1 MIGIRTSIGIGVGRH
16 GALLNY
22 TAEYKVVLA
31 AVTGT
36 KPSFP
41 IQVVQNNFVKTLVD
55 GGVWPK
61 IPCIIPYFAGMPD
74 AQDALIWWNNPS
86 RRAVVSAIPPA
97 YTVGKGFT
105 GDKPNVKYINT
116 KFNPAIDGGNLYTQN
131 SASFCKFYTNNS
143 DTSTM
148 GSGVSSN
155 SPSLNQLIF
164 IPRFSGKSYSS
175 LNSSVADYSPVP
187 SNDIHDVFIAT
198 RISPSEYKLFK
209 RKSLYQT
216 ISAASLPLI
225 NGECY
230 SLGIHTLPSTVSS
243 LGTDTMGLDLYASYL
258 TDIEIGIVVDAIE
271 ELYNSLNNINNA
283 WVEPKWE
290 GPGICLSFDDIS
302 RAESWRTADLVLKN
316 YGWKASFAINAN
328 SLSVLG
334 SAQYAI
340 NSLIN
345 SGHEIMN
352 HSVNHLDWQSYLTT
366 HTPQEFYD
374 TQIQPLQDNF
384 NLLEGWKP
392 TTFAYHQVYGASAPL
407 DDHVLSK
414 DIFQRTRSY
423 MPDEYLIDANNTN
436 PNIYGADGYAIYYK
450 NGNWDA
456 LLSAVDRAFAEN
468 KILTF
473 LGHTIGTTTDSLTMP
488 ISVLEALCQKVVG
501 YGMKFYRIKD
511 IPVKRN

>member
-1 MIGIRTSIGIGVGRH
+1 MIGIRTGIGIGMGRH
-16 GALLNY
+16 GAMLNY
-22 TAEYKVVLA
+22 TAEYKAVLA

-116 KFNPAIDGGNLYTQN
+116 KFNPAIDGIGLYTRD
-131 SASFCKFYTNNS
+131 SAAFCKFYTNNS
-143 DTSTM
+143 DSSAI
-148 GSGVSSN
+148 GSGLSSIA
-155 SPSLNQLIF
+155 SDTNQTIF
-164 IPRFSGKSYSS
+164 VPRFNGKSYSA
-175 LNSSVADYSPVP
+175 LNSSVADYLPVP
-187 SNDIHDVFIAT
+187 SSDIHDIFFAT
-198 RISPSEYKLFK
+198 RNISSEYKLYK

-225 NGECY
+225 DGECY
-230 SLGIHTLPSTVSS
+230 SLGIHTLPSTVSN
-243 LGTDTMGLDLYASYL
+243 LGIDTFGLDVYSGYL
-258 TDIEIGIVVDAIE
+258 TDSEISVFVDAIE
-271 ELYNSLNNINNA
+271 ELYKSVNSINYN
-283 WVEPKWE
+283 WIEPVWQ
-290 GPGICLSFDDIS
+290 GAGVCLSFDDIS
-302 RAESWRTADLVLKN
+302 RIPSWITADAVLKQYN
-316 YGWKASFAINAN
+316 WKASFAINAA
-328 SLSVLG
+328 SLTILG
-334 SAQYAI
+334 GVQYTM
-340 NSLIN
+340 NQLLN

-352 HSVNHLDWQSYLTT
+352 HSKDHLDWKTYLLT